1 MAMGHTPF
9 IGENYISILHS
20 ILYHPHTSF
29 SLGFP
34 DSLAN
39 IILRCLEK
47 KPAHR
52 FASATELRRE
62 LDAFIRQTQRP

>member
-1 MAMGHTPF
+1 
-9 IGENYISILHS
+9 
-20 ILYHPHTSF
+20 
-29 SLGFP
+29 
-34 DSLAN
+34 LAN

-62 LDAFIRQTQRP
+62 LGAFIRQTQRP